1 VTVLDVPMK
10 GSFATLALATLVFLV
25 ISTGMGLVASA
36 VTRSQIAAMFAALIG
51 TLVPAT
57 QFAGLTTPVSSLEGI
72 GKLIGEAYPATHMF
86 LISRGVFAK
95 ALGLADLQQSFIAL
109 LVAVPL
115 VMGLSIAMLHKQE
128 R

>member
-1 VTVLDVPMK
+1 
-10 GSFATLALATLVFLV
+10 
-25 ISTGMGLVASA
+25 
-36 VTRSQIAAMFAALIG
+36 MFAALIG

-109 LVAVPL
+109 LVALPL
-115 VMGLSIAMLHKQE
+115 VMGLAIAMLHKQE